1 MHNIEAFMINKKKFF
16 FAILLTF
23 LFIGEIFA
31 KNSFFSEG
39 KALYDKKNFSESK
52 FKFEKDIVFNPKN
65 ENSYL
70 YLAKIFK
77 VEKNEFSEEKN
88 LNTVILLNPK
98 NEEAIYLLT
107 LLKIKKSNYSESEKL
122 IKNFKQVCN
131 KLCDNQN
138 ELNKKFE
145 NIKTR

>member
-1 MHNIEAFMINKKKFF
+1 MHNIEASMKNKKKFF

-98 NEEAIYLLT
+98 NEEEIYLLT
-107 LLKIKKSNYSESEKL
+107 LLKIKQSNYSESEKL

-145 NIKTR
+145 NIKTQ

>member
-39 KALYDKKNFSESK
+39 KALYDKKKFSESK

-70 YLAKIFK
+70 YLAKIFN

-131 KLCDNQN
+131 KLCDKQN

-145 NIKTR
+145 NIKTQ